1 MGSDDPEFSLDGFSL
16 DFNRRIVPCFGGFRP
31 CYCRHPGTPYKT
43 DWIPCELTLV
53 VWTSITVTPTGQQWL
68 WIVGLL
74 VERLQ
79 GETLVDSFYIFVL
92 KERLLHGSD

>member
-1 MGSDDPEFSLDGFSL
+1 MGSDDPQFSLDGVSL
-16 DFNRRIVPCFGGFRP
+16 DLNGRTAP

-74 VERLQ
+74 FVETLQ
-79 GETLVDSFYIFVL
+79 GETLHDSSI
-92 KERLLHGSD
+92 

>member
-1 MGSDDPEFSLDGFSL
+1 MGSDDPEFSLPEFSLDGFSL
-16 DFNRRIVPCFGGFRP
+16 DFNRRIAP

-79 GETLVDSFYIFVL
+79 GETLLDSFYIFVL